1 MMPTVQREQN
11 RDVIEVDQQFYIRAS
26 SALADDRTRVLLN
39 GDTFAVFDRSGDI
52 QPVGFGQ
59 QGIFHNETRYLSRLE
74 MRFCGFRPLLLS
86 SAMREDNVLF
96 AIDLTNPDILLES
109 GLSLP
114 RGTVHIYRTKFLT
127 ELVCYD
133 QITLNNY
140 GDSPLDVEMSF
151 DFDADFADIF
161 EVRGEKRPRR
171 GNKLPEERTRS
182 SVVLA
187 YEGLDHI
194 RRTTR
199 VECSIAECA
208 PHEGGITVPL
218 HIEAHSE
225 ASFTIN
231 VACELE
237 GATGHVQIGSYS
249 ESLQAM
255 NHKRA
260 TSPLADVD
268 IHTSNEQF
276 NNWIRRSR
284 ADLEMM
290 VTETPH
296 GLYPYAGV
304 PWFSTVF
311 GRDGIITALELLWL
325 VPAIAKGVLSYL
337 AATQA
342 TSHDAARDADPGKI
356 LHEMRKGEMSRLGEV
371 PFGRYYGTVDGTP
384 LFILLA
390 AAYYERTADVEFLR
404 EIWPN
409 ILAALEWVDV
419 YGDPD
424 HDGFVEYARQTDHGL
439 VQQGWKDSG
448 DSVFYSDGRLAAG
461 PIALCE
467 VQGYVY
473 AAKNGI
479 AAVAQHL
486 GHHDLADRLRSQA
499 SELRTKFQAM
509 FWSDELGMFALAL
522 DGEKRQCRVR
532 SSNAGQ
538 CLFSGIA
545 NDAQFR
551 SISDALLSP
560 AFFSG
565 WGVRTLVTGER
576 RYNPMSY
583 HNGSLWPHDN
593 ALVAL
598 GALRKSDK
606 DLALRITSGLL
617 DLSSEVMF
625 HRLPELICGFGR
637 RPGKGPTLYPVACSP
652 QAWAAGSVF
661 MLLQACL
668 GLEINAGE
676 SRVYLH
682 HSALPEKL
690 QHVRIRNLRVGNA
703 SVDLSCERYAET
715 VSINI
720 LRRNG
725 NVEIVAFR

>member
-1 MMPTVQREQN
+1 MMPTWQREHN

-39 GDTFAVFDRSGDI
+39 GDTFAIFDRGGDI

-59 QGIFHNETRYLSRLE
+59 QGIFHNETRHLSRLE
-74 MRFCGFRPLLLS
+74 MLFCGFRPLLLS
-86 SAMREDNVLF
+86 STIREDNVLF
-96 AIDLTNPDILLES
+96 AIDLTNPDIQLES

-140 GDSPLDVEMSF
+140 SDTAIDVEVSF
-151 DFDADFADIF
+151 AFEADFADIF
-161 EVRGEKRPRR
+161 EVRGEKRKRR
-171 GNKLPEERTRS
+171 GEKLHQEVGRS
-182 SVVLA
+182 SVTLA
-187 YEGLDHI
+187 YEGLDQI

-199 VECSIAECA
+199 VVCSQPSCE
-208 PHEGGITVPL
+208 PHEGSIAVPL

-225 ASFTIN
+225 VSFTVN
-231 VACELE
+231 VMCESE
-237 GATGHVQIGSYS
+237 GNGRTTSISYS
-249 ESLQAM
+249 EGLQAM
-255 NHKRA
+255 IRRRSA
-260 TSPLADVD
+260 GPLAEVD
-268 IHTSNEQF
+268 IQTSNEQF
-276 NNWIRRSR
+276 NSWIHRSC
-284 ADLEMM
+284 ADLAMM

-325 VPAIAKGVLSYL
+325 TPSIAKGVLSYL
-337 AATQA
+337 AASQA
-342 TSHDAARDADPGKI
+342 TSHEAARDADPGKI
-356 LHEMRKGEMSRLGEV
+356 LHEMRKGEMARLGEV
-371 PFGRYYGTVDGTP
+371 PFARYYGTVDGTP
-384 LFILLA
+384 LFVLLA
-390 AAYYERTADVEFLR
+390 AAYYQRTADTEFLR

-409 ILAALEWVDV
+409 ILAALEWIDV
-419 YGDPD
+419 YGDRD
-424 HDGFVEYARQTDHGL
+424 RDGFVEYARQTDHGL

-448 DSVFYSDGRLAAG
+448 DSVFHNDGRLAVG

-467 VQGYVY
+467 VQAYVY

-479 AAVAQHL
+479 ASVAAEL
-486 GHHDLADRLRSQA
+486 GHTDLADRLRLQA
-499 SELRTKFQAM
+499 ADLRAKFQSA
-509 FWSDELGMFALAL
+509 FWSEELGIFVLAL
-522 DGEKRQCRVR
+522 DGEKKQCRVR

-545 NDAQFR
+545 SDAQYR
-551 SISDALLSP
+551 SISEALLSP
-560 AFFSG
+560 ASFSG
-565 WGVRTLVTGER
+565 WGMRTLVTGES

-583 HNGSLWPHDN
+583 HNGSMWPHDN
-593 ALVAL
+593 ALIAF
-598 GALRKSDK
+598 GALRRREKE
-606 DLALRITSGLL
+606 LASRITSGLL

-668 GLEINAGE
+668 GLEIRASE
-676 SRVYLH
+676 SRIYLH
-682 HSALPEKL
+682 HSALPEKVE
-690 QHVRIRNLRVGNA
+690 QIRIRNLKVGDG
-703 SVDLSCERYAET
+703 SVDLSCERYADS
-715 VSINI
+715 VSVNI
-720 LRRNG
+720 LRRSG
-725 NVEIVAFR
+725 NVEIVVMR